1 MKIEIT
7 GWRPFAKNTLQGFL
21 TMLLPDAGLEIRDA
35 TLHEK
40 NGKQWIGLPSK
51 PYKAKDGS
59 EKWSYI
65 VGFPIKEDHWNFQRA
80 ALAALDHYRAEEKDS
95 DTMPF

>member
-7 GWRPFAKNTLQGFL
+7 EWRSFQKNTLQGFV
-21 TMLLPDAGLEIRDA
+21 TIHLPDIGLEIRDA
-35 TLHEK
+35 TLHVK
-40 NGKQWIGLPSK
+40 NAKQWIGLPSK

-65 VGFPIKEDHWNFQRA
+65 VGFPIKDDHWNFQRA
-80 ALAALDHYRAEEKDS
+80 ALTALDLYRAEEKDS